1 LHVGYGEID
10 GQALASG
17 ALGESEAA
25 NYVSESYSS
34 VRNALIGKNAPGAST
49 LPASQ
54 PLSGQLY
61 LSQAEAQALG
71 LTSAVSTNYVGFSS
85 VYPFSYAA
93 NVTPSSSEFYFIGVA
108 EHEISE
114 DMGRV
119 SLLDGQPNYYSPID
133 LFRFSSPG
141 VRDTSTGGSGSTAY
155 FSINGGNTNLGTWNN
170 NPNNGDLADWYP
182 SGPAPGGND
191 TFNDYTNPGV
201 INSLSA
207 NDITLMEALG
217 WTT

>member
-1 LHVGYGEID
+1 MQIDVTFDQSISNLPAGFVSAIDYVVNYYNTHFTNNVTINLHVGYGEID

-71 LTSAVSTNYVGFSS
+71 LTSAVSTNYV
-85 VYPFSYAA
+85 
-93 NVTPSSSEFYFIGVA
+93 
-108 EHEISE
+108 
-114 DMGRV
+114 
-119 SLLDGQPNYYSPID
+119 
-133 LFRFSSPG
+133 
-141 VRDTSTGGSGSTAY
+141 
-155 FSINGGNTNLGTWNN
+155 
-170 NPNNGDLADWYP
+170 
-182 SGPAPGGND
+182 
-191 TFNDYTNPGV
+191 
-201 INSLSA
+201 
-207 NDITLMEALG
+207 
-217 WTT
+217 